1 MKTNIFKLSF
11 ALAAIATASFF
22 TSCDKDDDDNTSV
35 PVASKNIVQVASSNS
50 DFSILTA
57 ALTKAGLVSA
67 LEGTGPFTVFAPN
80 NAAFNDLFT
89 QLGVSGLDD
98 LSADILKPILL
109 NHVVSGK
116 IKSTDIVTGY
126 ATTLNTAGPNMTAVK
141 VFINK
146 GSNVMVDKSQ
156 VITADISASNGI
168 IHAINKVILPA
179 SVVSHALNNPNFS
192 ILVQALVKANLVD
205 ALSGTGP
212 FTVFAP
218 TNDAFNAL
226 FTTLGVSGIADLTA
240 DALTP
245 ILLYHVVSGNVVASQ
260 VMTGSVPTLNTT
272 SSINIVVSGSGVKL
286 NNTSNVIATDVQ
298 GTNGVIHAI
307 DTVILP

>member
-1 MKTNIFKLSF
+1 M
-11 ALAAIATASFF
+11 AAIATATFF
-22 TSCDKDDDDNTSV
+22 TSCDKEDDETPDT
-35 PVASKNIVQVASSNS
+35 VAQKNIVQVASSNN

-80 NAAFNDLFT
+80 NAAFNALFT

-98 LSADILKPILL
+98 LSADVLKPILL

-116 IKSTDIVTGY
+116 VKSSDIVTGY
-126 ATTLNTAGPNMTAVK
+126 ASTLNTNGPGMTSVK

-146 GSNVMVDKSQ
+146 GTKVMVDESE
-156 VITADISASNGI
+156 VITADISASNGV

-179 SVVSHALNNPNFS
+179 SIVSHALNNPNFS
-192 ILVQALVKANLVD
+192 TLVQALVKANLTD
-205 ALSGTGP
+205 ALSGAGP

-218 TNDAFNAL
+218 TNDAFTAL
-226 FTTLGVSGIADLTA
+226 FTTLGVSGI
-240 DALTP
+240 DALTAEQLSP
-245 ILLYHVVSGNVVASQ
+245 ILLYHVVSGNVTASQ
-260 VMTGSVPTLNTT
+260 VMTGSVPTLNPA
-272 SSINIVVSGSGVKL
+272 SSINVVVSGTGVKL
-286 NNTSNVIATDVQ
+286 NNSSNVIATDVQ

-307 DTVILP
+307 DAVILP